1 VFGLTDIQWQELL
14 LSVNTHRKTRR
25 LSPVETATHLDIAL
39 SKTDLHSLAQALG
52 FSDTTTIVKIRRLK
66 DLPAELGALVE
77 WGTANGSVS
86 MSTAAELMRIPSIEV
101 AADAIKAA
109 VEHSLNKEEAR
120 QLVQILER
128 SKDPLETCLNK
139 VLLTRPRVEQS
150 ELIVG
155 SLLSPMAQEKVL
167 RVGAEPAAKKLRLL
181 LAKNF
186 PSILCQSVRIRD
198 GRFSLLFPDTNGTE
212 LRKLLRGVSVETTV
226 TRLLEQLQIE
236 GQQ

>member
-1 VFGLTDIQWQELL
+1 
-14 LSVNTHRKTRR
+14 
-25 LSPVETATHLDIAL
+25 
-39 SKTDLHSLAQALG
+39 
-52 FSDTTTIVKIRRLK
+52 
-66 DLPAELGALVE
+66 
-77 WGTANGSVS
+77 
-86 MSTAAELMRIPSIEV
+86 MRIPSIEV

>member
-1 VFGLTDIQWQELL
+1 MFGLTDIQWQELL
-14 LSVNTHRKTRR
+14 LSVNTHRRNRR
-25 LSPVETATHLDIAL
+25 LSPVETASHLETAL
-39 SKTDLHSLAQALG
+39 SKTDLYSLAKALG

-120 QLVQILER
+120 QLVQIMER
-128 SKDPLETCLNK
+128 SKDSLTTCLNK
-139 VLLTRPRVEQS
+139 VLLTRPRVERS

-155 SLLSPMAQEKVL
+155 SLLSPLAQE
-167 RVGAEPAAKKLRLL
+167 RVSRLGTELAVKKLRLL

-198 GRFSLLFPDTNGTE
+198 GRFSLLFPDNNGTE
-212 LRKLLRGVSVETTV
+212 LRKLLKGVSVETTV
-226 TRLLEQLQIE
+226 TRLLEQLQNE

>member
-25 LSPVETATHLDIAL
+25 LSPVETATHLEIAL

-128 SKDPLETCLNK
+128 SKDPLETC
-139 VLLTRPRVEQS
+139 QS